1 MTALN
6 LPCIR
11 LEQHGRP
18 FFLLN
23 MPAELVVKISYAAIR
38 GKDKEQGA
46 VQRVLNSRRI
56 SRIKDF
62 ALSGGSFPN
71 SIVMNW
77 VEEGGLTYDPQSGS
91 VSFDPKPRLAQLIDG
106 QHRVA
111 GLAEAMEANEELK
124 RLDLPVAVYSN
135 LTTQEC
141 ADIFLAINTEQKPV
155 HRSLV
160 FDLYAIADE
169 QMIDPAAAR
178 ARDIALELSDVGA
191 PYHGM
196 IKFPGEAPRKG
207 GVALSTVVTSI
218 KPLIEQNGA
227 FDQVALSTLENQSR
241 VIINF
246 FSALQQ
252 LYGELWFERQN
263 AFMFAAGFSGALDFL
278 ASRLLPYCV
287 TKKSFRTEVIVE
299 ALSMTSE
306 DLILQKEVSGR
317 SGSEAQSYI
326 FSRLDDFFDKGDVAD
341 EYDF

>member
-1 MTALN
+1 
-6 LPCIR
+6 
-11 LEQHGRP
+11 
-18 FFLLN
+18 
-23 MPAELVVKISYAAIR
+23 MPAELVVRISYAAIR

-56 SRIKDF
+56 SKIKDF
-62 ALSGGSFPN
+62 ALAGGNFPN
-71 SIVMNW
+71 AIVMNW
-77 VEEGGLTYDPQSGS
+77 VEEGGLNYDGENGS
-91 VSFDPKPRLAQLIDG
+91 VSFEPQPRIAQLIDG

-111 GLAEAMEANEELK
+111 GLAEAMEANP
-124 RLDLPVAVYSN
+124 DLRDFQIPVAIYSN

-178 ARDIALELSDVGA
+178 ARDIALELSETGA

-196 IKFPGEAPRKG
+196 IKFPGEPPRKG
-207 GVALSTVVTSI
+207 GVALSTVVTNI

-246 FSALQQ
+246 FSALQNI
-252 LYGELWFERQN
+252 YGELWFERQN

-278 ASRLLPYCV
+278 VSRLLPYCV
-287 TKKSFRTEVIVE
+287 TRKSFKSEVIMD
-299 ALSMTSE
+299 ALSITAD
-306 DLILQKEVSGR
+306 DLILQKEVSGK
-317 SGSEAQSYI
+317 SGSEAQSYV
-326 FSRLDDFFDKGDVAD
+326 FGRLDDAFDKGDNAD

>member
-1 MTALN
+1 MTDIT
-6 LPCIR
+6 LPCIP
-11 LEQHGRP
+11 LKQHGRS

-23 MPAELVVKISYAAIR
+23 MPAELVARISYAAIR
-38 GKDKEQGA
+38 GKDNEQGA

-56 SRIKDF
+56 SKIKDF
-62 ALSGGSFPN
+62 ALSGGNFPN

-77 VEEGGLTYDPQSGS
+77 VEEGGLTYDALSNTI
-91 VSFDPKPRLAQLIDG
+91 SFAPKPQLAQLIDG

-111 GLAEAMEANEELK
+111 GLAEAMEAAEELK
-124 RLDLPVAVYSN
+124 ALDLPVAIYSN

-178 ARDIALELSDVGA
+178 ARDIALELSEGGA

-218 KPLIEQNGA
+218 KPLIEKNGA

-246 FSALQQ
+246 FGALQNI
-252 LYGELWFERQN
+252 YGELWFERQN
-263 AFMFAAGFSGALDFL
+263 AFMFAAGFSGALEFL
-278 ASRLLPYCV
+278 SSRLLPYCV
-287 TKKSFRTEVIVE
+287 TKKSFRTEIIVD
-299 ALSMTSE
+299 ALSMTAE
-306 DLILQKEVSGR
+306 DLILQKEVSGK

-326 FSRLDDFFDKGDVAD
+326 FSRLDEVFDKGDVAD

>member
-1 MTALN
+1 MTEIT
-6 LPCIR
+6 LPCIP
-11 LEQHGRP
+11 LQQHGRM
-18 FFLLN
+18 FFLVN
-23 MPAELVVKISYAAIR
+23 MPAEMVSGISYAAIR

-46 VQRVLNSRRI
+46 VQRVLNSRRV
-56 SRIKDF
+56 SKIKEF
-62 ALSGGSFPN
+62 AISGGSFPN

-77 VEEGGLTYDPQSGS
+77 VEDGGLKYHANHGTI
-91 VSFDPKPRLAQLIDG
+91 SFTPKPRLAQLIDG

-111 GLAEAMEANEELK
+111 GLAEAMETTDALK
-124 RLDLPVAVYSN
+124 TLDLPVAIYSN

-178 ARDIALELSDVGA
+178 ARDIALELSEVGA

-227 FDQVALSTLENQSR
+227 FDQVSLSTLENQSR

-246 FSALQQ
+246 FGALQEI
-252 LYGELWFERQN
+252 YGDLWFERQN
-263 AFMFAAGFSGALDFL
+263 AFMFAAGFSGALEFL
-278 ASRLLPYCV
+278 SSRLLPYCV
-287 TKKSFRTEVIVE
+287 TKKSFKTEVIKD

-306 DLILQKEVSGR
+306 DLVLQKEVSGR

-326 FSRLDDFFDKGDVAD
+326 FSRLDDVFDKGDVAD